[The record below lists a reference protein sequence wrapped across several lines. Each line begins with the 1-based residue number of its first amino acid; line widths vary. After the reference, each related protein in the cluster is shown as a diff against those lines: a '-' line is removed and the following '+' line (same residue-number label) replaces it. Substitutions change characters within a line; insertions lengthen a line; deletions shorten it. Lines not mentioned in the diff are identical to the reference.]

1 MALPACRKKW
11 HMQREYLME
20 NEAEIRRLE
29 MKTEAAVVEAF
40 ATRAGLAPG
49 MRVVDVACG
58 AGVTTSILAG
68 LVGETGSA
76 VGVDASPERIRYAQ
90 DRYGNSNTSFAVRDF
105 LQPIEELGS
114 FDFAWVRFALEYFRA
129 ESFDIVRTVSSL
141 LSKGGILCL
150 VDLDHNCLNHWGM
163 SPRLETALIAAM
175 RYLEEHANFDPYA
188 GRKLY
193 SHLYRLG
200 YSEIRVELGAHHLI
214 YGELQSVDE
223 YNWIRKIEV
232 LSGKLDAR
240 LPGYADAGE
249 FLDDFRTFFQDPGR
263 FTYTP
268 VISAWGRKQT

>member
-1 MALPACRKKW
+1 
-11 HMQREYLME
+11 ME

-29 MKTEAAVVEAF
+29 MKTDASVVEAF
-40 ATRAGLAPG
+40 ATRAGLKPG
-49 MRVVDVACG
+49 MRVVDIACG

-68 LVGETGSA
+68 LVGESGAA
-76 VGVDASPERIRYAQ
+76 VGLDASRERIEYAR
-90 DRYGNSNTSFAVRDF
+90 DRYGDSRTSFAVRDF
-105 LQPIEELGS
+105 LQPIEDLGC
-114 FDFAWVRFALEYFRA
+114 FDFAWVRFALEYFKA
-129 ESFDIVRTVSSL
+129 ESFDIARTVSSL
-141 LSKGGILCL
+141 LQKGGILCL

-163 SPRLETALIAAM
+163 SPRLETAMTAAM
-175 RYLEEHANFDPYA
+175 GFLEEHANFDPYA

-200 YSEIRVELGAHHLI
+200 FSEIEVELGAHHLI

-232 LSGKLDAR
+232 LSGKLHTR

-249 FLDDFRTFFQDPGR
+249 FLDDFRTFFRDPGR

-268 VISAWGRKQT
+268 VISAWGIKPS